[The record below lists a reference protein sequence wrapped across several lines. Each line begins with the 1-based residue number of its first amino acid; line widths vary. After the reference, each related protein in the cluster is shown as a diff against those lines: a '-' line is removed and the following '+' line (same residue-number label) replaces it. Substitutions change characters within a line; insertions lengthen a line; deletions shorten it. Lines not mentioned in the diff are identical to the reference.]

1 MKIKAKIPNKINGII
16 ALGIVEYEAGGASKL
31 ENATFEQWETPH
43 VLGQCSNTQIWYSV
57 PSQYPSD
64 FQYWQ
69 ELEGSKSLHS
79 NSVVPPPLKSIN
91 KMI

>member
-1 MKIKAKIPNKINGII
+1 MKFKTKIPNKIKSTI
-16 ALGIVEYEAGGASKL
+16 AFGIVESEAGASKL
-31 ENATFEQWETPH
+31 ENATFVQWDTPH
-43 VLGQCSNTQIWYSV
+43 VLGQCSNTQTWNSD

-79 NSVVPPPLKSIN
+79 NSRVPPPLESR
-91 KMI
+91 